1 MAQPYIKLVV
11 AYSTNR
17 VIGRDN
23 DLPWR
28 LPGDLAHFKR
38 STMGQPIVM
47 GRKTWESLGRPLPGR
62 PNLVISR
69 DPAYA
74 AEGARTFTSLAQALA
89 ACEGEATACVIGG
102 AQIFKEALPLA
113 DEIIATEIHATVDG
127 DVFFPVLPAHE
138 WQEKERRP
146 QPEENGY
153 RYDFVVYRR
162 HDGSATHPS
171 DDASAQAAAGA
182 ASNEAAPLAG
192 NGTASPELAHLWMP
206 FTANRQFKQKPRLLS
221 SAQGMYY
228 HDMDGR
234 RILDGTAGLWCVN
247 AGHGR
252 SEIVQAISRQAA
264 QLDYAPGFQMGH
276 PQAFEAATAVAR
288 IMPPQL
294 DRIFFTNS
302 GSESVDT
309 ALKVALAYHR
319 SRGEGQRTRFIG
331 RERGYH
337 GVGFGGI
344 SVGGIT
350 ANRKAYSGAL
360 LPAVDHLPH
369 THNLQH
375 NAFSR
380 GLPEWGAHLADE
392 LERLVALHDPST
404 IAAVI
409 VEPLAGSAGVLLPP
423 KGYLEKLRAITAR
436 HGILLI
442 FDEVITGFGRL
453 GSATASEYF
462 GITPDLLTL
471 AKGLSNA
478 AVPCGAVAVHRD
490 VHDSIVGQA
499 AQGIELFH
507 GYTYSGHPLA
517 AAAIRAT
524 LDIYE
529 HEQLFERAAKLS
541 PYFEQAA
548 HGLRGARH
556 VADVRN
562 LGLVAGIELQGRE
575 EAPGARAAEAFQA
588 CYEQGVLLR
597 YTGDT
602 LALSPPLV
610 IEESQIDQLF
620 ATLKAV
626 LDTIA

>member
-11 AYSTNR
+11 AYSENR

-28 LPGDLAHFKR
+28 LPSDLAHFKR
-38 STMGQPIVM
+38 TTMGQPIIM

-69 DPAYA
+69 NTDYA
-74 AEGARTFTSLAQALA
+74 AQGASVFASLADALA
-89 ACEGEATACVIGG
+89 ACESHESVCVIGG
-102 AQIFKEALPLA
+102 AQIFADALPLA
-113 DEIIATEIHATVDG
+113 DEIVATEIHAQIEG
-127 DVFFPVLPAHE
+127 DVFFPVLSQDE
-138 WQEKERRP
+138 WDEKERLP

-153 RYDFVVYRR
+153 RYDFVVYCRSR
-162 HDGSATHPS
+162 C
-171 DDASAQAAAGA
+171 
-182 ASNEAAPLAG
+182 LA
-192 NGTASPELAHLWMP
+192 NLWMP
-206 FTANRQFKQKPRLLS
+206 FTANRQFKQNPRLLS
-221 SAQGMYY
+221 GAKGMYY
-228 HDMDGR
+228 SDTHGR

-252 SEIVQAISRQAA
+252 PEIIQAIARQAE
-264 QLDYAPGFQMGH
+264 QMDYAPGFQMGH
-276 PQAFEAATAVAR
+276 PAAFEAASAVAR
-288 IMPPQL
+288 AMPPQM

-309 ALKVALAYHR
+309 ALKIALAYHR

-369 THNLQH
+369 THDLQQ

-380 GLPEWGAHLADE
+380 GQPQWGAHLADE
-392 LERLVALHDPST
+392 LQRLIALHDAST

-409 VEPLAGSAGVLLPP
+409 VEPLAGSAGVLVPP
-423 KGYLEKLRAITAR
+423 KGYLEKLRAITEQ

-453 GSATASEYF
+453 GAATASEHF
-462 GITPDLLTL
+462 GIAPDLITL
-471 AKGLSNA
+471 AKGISNA
-478 AVPCGAVAVHRD
+478 AVPCGAVAVQRRLY
-490 VHDSIVGQA
+490 DSIINQA
-499 AQGIELFH
+499 PDGIELFH

-517 AAAIRAT
+517 AAAVQAT
-524 LDIYE
+524 LGIYE
-529 HEQLFERAAKLS
+529 REQLFSRAAQMA
-541 PYFEQAA
+541 PYFEAAA
-548 HGLRGARH
+548 HRLQGARH
-556 VADVRN
+556 VIDIRN
-562 LGLVAGIELQGRE
+562 LGLVAGIELQSRE
-575 EAPGARAAEAFQA
+575 GQPGARGAEAFQA

-602 LALSPPLV
+602 LAVSPPLI
-610 IEESQIDQLF
+610 IEQAQIDLLF
-620 ATLKAV
+620 STLAAA
-626 LDTIA
+626 LDTIR